1 MPATLRSTPVTQR
14 TTRNSN
20 KTPLATPEVVN
31 FSSPSSTPRRCST
44 CKQPRKGHPRS
55 GCPFGPE
62 TGMTEKLGALDL
74 SVVDDDDDDDETEV
88 EEGVPQGKER
98 TKKSQR
104 VAMPGTL
111 GPIPSWVLS
120 QSSCKSEDS
129 ISSLDVAPPT
139 SQECP
144 RPLARAPSIAEREV
158 FTSSLTSLAKATV
171 YVLPTED
178 AAEIALKAS
187 QRGLSTRQLDLDH
200 EDALLLI
207 GQTQAAVAVLE
218 KQVQIKMH
226 SLVPKN
232 PQNGVIATATKGLI
246 VGAVGAVAAWGAL
259 AFA

>member
-1 MPATLRSTPVTQR
+1 MPAALSSSPVTQR

-20 KTPLATPEVVN
+20 KTPLATPDAIN
-31 FSSPSSTPRRCST
+31 SSPGSTPRRCST

-74 SVVDDDDDDDETEV
+74 SVVDDDDETEV

-98 TKKSQR
+98 AKKSQR

-111 GPIPSWVLS
+111 GPVPSWVLS

-144 RPLARAPSIAEREV
+144 RPLTRTPSIVEREA
-158 FTSSLTSLAKATV
+158 FTSSLASLTKATI

-187 QRGLSTRQLDLDH
+187 KRGLSTRQLGLDH
-200 EDALLLI
+200 ADTLLLI
-207 GQTQAAVAVLE
+207 GQTEAAVAVLE
-218 KQVQIKMH
+218 KQVQNKMH

-232 PQNGVIATATKGLI
+232 TQNGVIATATKGLI